1 MKKTVLIV
9 AAHPDDEIL
18 GCAGT
23 VARLI
28 NEGAVGYTLI
38 LGEGKTS
45 RDEQRD
51 VNKRSVEMENLYSE
65 AHKAN
70 KVIGVKEVFLY
81 DFPDN
86 RFDTVALLDVVK
98 VVEEVKQK
106 VRPDI
111 IFTHFQNDLNIDHR
125 VTYNAVIT
133 ATRPMSSEAVRE
145 IYSFENSSSTEW
157 SYPLSFSPNVFFD
170 ISRTLELKT
179 KALECYYSELCDFP
193 HPRSLHGVELQ
204 AANWGVKVGVKYA
217 EAFKCIR
224 CIC

>member
-1 MKKTVLIV
+1 MKKTVLVV

-18 GCAGT
+18 GCGGA

-28 NEGAVGYTLI
+28 QEGAVGYSLI

-45 RDEQRD
+45 RDEQRN
-51 VNKRSVEMENLYSE
+51 VSKRSVEMENLYSE

-70 KVIGVKEVFLY
+70 AVIGVKEIFLY

-86 RFDTVALLDVVK
+86 RFDTAALLDIVK

-106 VRPDI
+106 VKPDI
-111 IFTHFQNDLNIDHR
+111 IFTHYQSDLNIDHR

-133 ATRPMSSEAVRE
+133 ATRPMPGETVKE

-157 SYPLSFSPNVFFD
+157 NFPLSFSPNVFFD
-170 ISRTLELKT
+170 ISKTIELKK
-179 KALECYYSELCDFP
+179 KALECYCSELCDFP
-193 HPRSLHGVELQ
+193 HPRSIKGVELQ
-204 AANWGVKVGVKYA
+204 AANWGMKMGVSFA
-217 EAFKCIR
+217 EAFRCIR
-224 CIC
+224 SVR